1 MFELFAETIDGTPPQ
16 AMLGLL
22 KREYETLQDALRRKR
37 IRETPEIHSILC
49 FCQFINTAAAP
60 DVTFEAENLPIK
72 HADFYRKIVMRLV
85 AAGEIPESAAVRFA
99 VAFSPDLPRNLNLAV
114 T

>member
-1 MFELFAETIDGTPPQ
+1 MFELFAETIDGIPPQ

-22 KREYETLQDALRRKR
+22 KREYETLQDALQRKR

-49 FCQFINTAAAP
+49 FCQFINTSTAA
-60 DVTFEAENLPIK
+60 DVAFETVNLPVK
-72 HADFYRKIVMRLV
+72 HADFYRKIVLRLA
-85 AAGEIPESAAVRFA
+85 AAGEIPESAMARFDA
-99 VAFSPDLPRNLNLAV
+99 IFFPDSPRNLAV

>member
-49 FCQFINTAAAP
+49 FCQFINTATTA
-60 DVTFEAENLPIK
+60 DVAFETVNLPVK
-72 HADFYRKIVMRLV
+72 QADFYRKIVLRLA
-85 AAGEIPESAAVRFA
+85 AAGEIPESAAARFNA
-99 VAFSPDLPRNLNLAV
+99 AFPSDSPRNLAV